1 MHILHTMCRIIFKK
15 EKLINQNLFV
25 SSTIHTCMSLLC
37 EPKISLRFLCRK
49 Y

>member
-1 MHILHTMCRIIFKK
+1 MHILHMCRVIFKK

-25 SSTIHTCMSLLC
+25 SSTIHTCMNVLC
-37 EPKISLRFLCRK
+37 KPKISLHFLSRK

>member
-1 MHILHTMCRIIFKK
+1 MHILHMCHIIFKK

-25 SSTIHTCMSLLC
+25 VSVYNTCMSLLC

>member
-1 MHILHTMCRIIFKK
+1 MHILHMCRIIFKK

-25 SSTIHTCMSLLC
+25 SSTIHMSVLC
-37 EPKISLRFLCRK
+37 EPKINLRFLSRK